1 MKIRSGFVSNSSS
14 SSFIVQNKSLLTVK
28 KDCFELF
35 KKHCKPTVS
44 EKTLKKFFD
53 EYFMFYYY
61 TKTMNRN
68 EKRELCKKM
77 GDFTCWDFKMNDLP
91 KNDSVYILIS
101 EYFPSLEIMESGTWD
116 NYNRKFDKGFYAFLD
131 ELEIYFKANR
141 KHLG

>member
-14 SSFIVQNKSLLTVK
+14 SSFIVENKSLLTVK

-44 EKTLKKFFD
+44 EKTLKEFFD

-77 GDFTCWDFKMNDLP
+77 EDFVCWEFKTKDLP

-101 EYFPSLEIMESGTWD
+101 EYFPSLEVMESGTWD

>member
-35 KKHCKPTVS
+35 KRHCKPTVS

-53 EYFMFYYY
+53 EYFMFHYY

>member
-1 MKIRSGFVSNSSS
+1 MKIRNGFVSNSSS
-14 SSFIVQNKSLLTVK
+14 SSFIVENKSLLTVK

-44 EKTLKKFFD
+44 ENTLKKFFD

-77 GDFTCWDFKMNDLP
+77 EDFVCWEFKTNDLP

-101 EYFPSLEIMESGTWD
+101 EYFPSLEVMESGTWD
-116 NYNRKFDKGFYAFLD
+116 YYNRKFDKGFYAFLD

>member
-1 MKIRSGFVSNSSS
+1 MKIRRGFVSNSSS
-14 SSFIVQNKSLLTVK
+14 SSFIVENKSLLTVK

-44 EKTLKKFFD
+44 ENTLKKFFD

-77 GDFTCWDFKMNDLP
+77 EDFVCWEFKTKDLP

-101 EYFPSLEIMESGTWD
+101 EYFPSIEIMESGTWD
-116 NYNRKFDKGFYAFLD
+116 KYNRKFDKGFYAFLD
-131 ELEIYFKANR
+131 ELELYFKANR

>member
-77 GDFTCWDFKMNDLP
+77 EDFVCWEFKTNDLP

-116 NYNRKFDKGFYAFLD
+116 KYNRKFDKGFYAFLD
-131 ELEIYFKANR
+131 ELEIYFKADR

>member
-1 MKIRSGFVSNSSS
+1 
-14 SSFIVQNKSLLTVK
+14 LLTVK

-35 KKHCKPTVS
+35 KRHCKPTIS

-53 EYFMFYYY
+53 EYFMFHYY

-77 GDFTCWDFKMNDLP
+77 GDFACWEFKTNDLP

-101 EYFPSLEIMESGTWD
+101 EYFPSLEVMESGTWD
-116 NYNRKFDKGFYAFLD
+116 KYNRKFDKGFYAFLD